1 MKIDILTLF
10 PDLIH
15 AFINESIISRAIKSN
30 KIEINVINFRDYANN
45 KHKKVDDYPFGGGA
59 GMLLGIQ
66 PIYDA
71 LTSIKSNNKTKVL
84 LTSPQGK
91 TLNQQL
97 VEGLS
102 QDEHLVIICG
112 HYEGID
118 DRVREY
124 LVDEEISVGD
134 YVLTGGEL
142 AALIIV
148 DSVSRLIPN
157 VLNEESHKNDSFST
171 RLLEYPQY
179 TRPVEFK
186 GMKVPDVLVSGNH
199 QLIAEYRLKESL
211 RNTYQKRP
219 DLLEKYN
226 LNPQET
232 KFLQEI
238 IIEEGQRNKK

>member
-15 AFINESIISRAIKSN
+15 AFINESIISRAIQSN

-148 DSVSRLIPN
+148 DSVSRLIPD